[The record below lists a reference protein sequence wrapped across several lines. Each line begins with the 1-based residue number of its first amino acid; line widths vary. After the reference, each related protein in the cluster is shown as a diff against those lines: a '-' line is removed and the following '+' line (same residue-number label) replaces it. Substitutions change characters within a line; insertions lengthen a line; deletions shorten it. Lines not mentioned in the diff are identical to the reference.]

1 MICFILI
8 CPAGILSNPSLAS
21 QYPSAFLQMAAA
33 VGGTSMTSPALTAQ
47 ATSQAYPVALNS
59 TGNTTI
65 SRIPPMY
72 TIKSLLAS
80 PSQVDIERAKLMI
93 KKEGEWVFVILYQ

>member
-1 MICFILI
+1 MQFVFHFFPI
-8 CPAGILSNPSLAS
+8 GILNNPSLAS

-33 VGGTSMTSPALTAQ
+33 VGGTSMTSPLTAQ
-47 ATSQAYPVALNS
+47 TTSQAYPVALNTTGS

-80 PSQVDIERAKLMI
+80 PSQVDMERAKLLI
-93 KKEGEWVFVILYQ
+93 KKEGEL